1 MFKRKSNKQSSA
13 QTIRHEGRTASGFA
27 WHIQANP
34 GPENDMTALCGIKMF
49 DFSRNNTDMTSEYLK
64 DLVVT
69 RGAEHSNF
77 FYCNECYEK
86 LVGEPHPS
94 KN

>member
-1 MFKRKSNKQSSA
+1 MFKRSKQGQSSNV
-13 QTIRHEGRTASGFA
+13 IRREGRTGSGFA
-27 WHIQANP
+27 WHIQAEP
-34 GPENDMTALCGIKMF
+34 GSDNNLTALCGIVML
-49 DFSRNNTDMTSEYLK
+49 DFSRNNTDMTPEYLK

-94 KN
+94 KKN

>member
-13 QTIRHEGRTASGFA
+13 QPIRHEGRTASGFA

-34 GPENDMTALCGIKMF
+34 GSDNDMTALCGIKML
-49 DFSRNNTDMTSEYLK
+49 DFSRNNVDITPEHLK
-64 DLVVT
+64 FLVVEKQI
-69 RGAEHSNF
+69 EHSNF
-77 FYCNECYEK
+77 FYCKGCYEK
-86 LVGEPHPS
+86 LTGEPRPS